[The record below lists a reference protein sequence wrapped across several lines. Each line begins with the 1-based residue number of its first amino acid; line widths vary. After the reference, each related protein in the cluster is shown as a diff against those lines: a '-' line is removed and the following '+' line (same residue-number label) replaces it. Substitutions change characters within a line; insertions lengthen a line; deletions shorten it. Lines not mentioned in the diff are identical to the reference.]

1 MDVQFRHRKLVPVSI
16 NKPSLDFCFQ
26 NCSQSCS
33 STCWQ
38 YCSNF
43 CIACGFPPPT
53 LAPPYAANHP
63 STKPHKFLIIS
74 FAVLATTLLALSFFV
89 IYARCYSGRSGSRR
103 RTRPQILEVR
113 SIRDDFIDEDQ
124 GPVLDHPIWYIR
136 TVGLP
141 PAVISSIAVFKYKK
155 GDRLVEGTE
164 CSVCLNEFQED
175 ENLRLLPKCNHAF
188 HIPCI
193 DTWLTSHLNCPLCRA
208 PIVSNTAIESSPEVN
223 REELVT
229 GEESQIG
236 VLEEN
241 GESDQGEPEVG
252 SSEVRVRTEEEAEE
266 TPVQERGEASQPIRR
281 SVSLDS
287 IAASKIIR
295 EIANSGDQLVKERE
309 SRVVIVPRRL
319 RRSRKFLRLMGSSSG
334 RTLQI
339 GPVSL
344 KRSSSYIGTLPRCSK
359 NHPIVQS
366 L

>member
-1 MDVQFRHRKLVPVSI
+1 MDVQFRHRKLMSVPI
-16 NKPSLDFCFQ
+16 NKTLADFCFQ
-26 NCSQSCS
+26 NCNQSCS
-33 STCWQ
+33 PSICWQ
-38 YCSNF
+38 SCSDF
-43 CIACGFPPPT
+43 CISCGFPPP
-53 LAPPYAANHP
+53 NHP
-63 STKPHKFLIIS
+63 STKPHKFLIIT
-74 FAVLATTLLALSFFV
+74 FAVLATTLLALCFFV

-155 GDRLVEGTE
+155 GDGLVEGTE

-252 SSEVRVRTEEEAEE
+252 SSEVRVRTEEAEE

-359 NHPIVQS
+359 NHPIVRS